1 MPANIYGEKIGV
13 KGLDSPVLV
22 SVLILMFVSLTRFIF
37 YDNLIARQLSDYYCT
52 NPYSWYSKT
61 IAGMT

>member
-13 KGLDSPVLV
+13 KGLDSTVL
-22 SVLILMFVSLTRFIF
+22 VLILMFVSLTKFIF

-52 NPYSWYSKT
+52 NPFSWYSKT